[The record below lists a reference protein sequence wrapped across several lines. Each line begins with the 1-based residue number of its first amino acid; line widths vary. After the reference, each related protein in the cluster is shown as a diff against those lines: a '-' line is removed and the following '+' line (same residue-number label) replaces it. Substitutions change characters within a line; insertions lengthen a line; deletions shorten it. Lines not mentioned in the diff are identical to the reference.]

1 MTWAKREEI
10 FSKDYI
16 SIADMQVLLGLSYND
31 AAIKLRDIKRG
42 LERKGQQPRI
52 TTQGKLHVQDY
63 LDYYNLPSARY
74 VPEGDKNGQASYCNS

>member
-16 SIADMQVLLGLSYND
+16 TITDMQILLGLSYND
-31 AAIKLRDIKRG
+31 AAVKIRDIKRG
-42 LERKGQQPRI
+42 LSFKGQEPRL

-63 LDYYNLPSARY
+63 LDFYNLPSARY
-74 VPEGDKNGQASYCNS
+74 VSVGERYEKSSDCNS

>member
-16 SIADMQVLLGLSYND
+16 SIADMQLLLGLSYND
-31 AAIKLRDIKRG
+31 AAVKIRDIKRG
-42 LERKGQQPRI
+42 LELKGKEPRL

-74 VPEGDKNGQASYCNS
+74 VSEGDKNGKASDYNS